1 MIRVYELV
9 LLLMVV
15 SLQQSQSKNTMS
27 TTETSKSTT
36 VPTEVKPASSKGY
49 TVTSQGAHNISMG
62 NPVPHQIPKFD
73 DPYKERE
80 WILEHMAGVFRV
92 FGRRGY
98 TEGSAG
104 HISVRDPV
112 EPNTFWINP
121 LGIHFSLL
129 KASDMVRVDEEGNL
143 VGGNTTAP
151 INAAGFAIHSALHK
165 ARPDINA
172 ACHTH
177 SKYGKTYSAFGKPL
191 EMINQDVCT
200 LYNTHSVY
208 SDFGGVA
215 IEKEEGEAIAK
226 AVGEKNK
233 CVILQ
238 NHGLLTAGQTV
249 DEAGYLFTLMENS
262 CEVQLLADAA
272 AGGGKEKQIIG
283 DAEAAYTAYMNG
295 DPETLYMEFQND
307 LALEKHYDDSFMT
320 FTKASQKV

>member
-1 MIRVYELV
+1 
-9 LLLMVV
+9 
-15 SLQQSQSKNTMS
+15 MS
-27 TTETSKSTT
+27 TQTST
-36 VPTEVKPASSKGY
+36 VNNTEVPQNLKPASKKGY
-49 TVTSQGAHNISMG
+49 TVAEQGAHNISMG
-62 NPVPHQIPKFD
+62 NPNPHQIPKFD
-73 DPYKERE
+73 DPYEERE

-98 TEGSAG
+98 TEGTAG

-177 SKYGKTYSAFGKPL
+177 SPYGKAYSAFGLPL
-191 EMINQDVCT
+191 EMLNQDACAF
-200 LYNTHSVY
+200 YNSHCVY
-208 SDFGGVA
+208 NDFGGVA

-226 AVGEKNK
+226 AVGQENK

-238 NHGLLTAGQTV
+238 NHGLLTTGRTV
-249 DEAGYLFTLMENS
+249 DEAGYLYTLMERT

-272 AGGGKEKQIIG
+272 AAGGKKKQIIG
-283 DAEAAYTAYMNG
+283 DSEAAYTAYMGG
-295 DPETLYMEFQND
+295 DPETLYLEFQND
-307 LALEKHYDDSFMT
+307 FALEKHYDDSFMT
-320 FTKASQKV
+320 FTKAKAKANA

>member
-1 MIRVYELV
+1 MTSTATTTATTLQN
-9 LLLMVV
+9 V
-15 SLQQSQSKNTMS
+15 SIPSQ
-27 TTETSKSTT
+27 
-36 VPTEVKPASSKGY
+36 VKPASTKGY
-49 TVTSQGAHNISMG
+49 TVSKSGADTLSFG
-62 NPVPHQIPKFD
+62 NANPHQIPKFD

-92 FGRRGY
+92 FGRRGF

-112 EPNTFWINP
+112 DPTTFWINP

-143 VGGNTTAP
+143 VGGNTSAP

-177 SKYGKTYSAFGKPL
+177 SKYGKAYSTFGKPL
-191 EMINQDVCT
+191 EMINQDACII
-200 LYNTHSVY
+200 YNNQAVY
-208 SDFGGVA
+208 DDFGGVA

-226 AVGEKNK
+226 AAGESNR
-233 CVILQ
+233 CIILQ
-238 NHGLLTAGQTV
+238 NHGLLTAGRTV
-249 DEAGYLFTLMENS
+249 DEAGYLFTLMETS

-272 AGGGKEKQIIG
+272 AAGGKEKKIIP
-283 DAEAAYTAYMNG
+283 APEAAYTASVEG
-295 DPETLYMEFQND
+295 DSDKLYLDFQND
-307 LALEKHYDDSFMT
+307 LSYEIAMDDSFMT
-320 FTKASQKV
+320 FTKAN

>member
-1 MIRVYELV
+1 
-9 LLLMVV
+9 
-15 SLQQSQSKNTMS
+15 MS
-27 TTETSKSTT
+27 ETTTT
-36 VPTEVKPASSKGY
+36 VQISSIPSQIVPSTHKGY
-49 TVTSQGAHNISMG
+49 TANDNGKDALVYG
-62 NPVPHQIPKFD
+62 NANPHKIPKFD

-129 KASDMVRVDEEGNL
+129 KASDMVRVDEDGNL

-177 SKYGKTYSAFGKPL
+177 SPYGKTYSCFGKPL

-200 LYNTHSVY
+200 LYQNQAVY
-208 SDFGGVA
+208 TDFGGVA
-215 IEKEEGEAIAK
+215 IEKDEGEAIAK
-226 AVGEKNK
+226 AAGEKNR
-233 CVILQ
+233 CIILQ

-249 DEAGYLFTLMENS
+249 DEAGYLYTLMERC

-272 AGGGKEKQIIG
+272 SAGGKEKKIIG
-283 DAEAAYTAYMNG
+283 DSEAAYTAFMNG

-320 FTKASQKV
+320 FTKAKQAKV

>member
-1 MIRVYELV
+1 
-9 LLLMVV
+9 
-15 SLQQSQSKNTMS
+15 MS
-27 TTETSKSTT
+27 TTGTQTT
-36 VPTEVKPASSKGY
+36 NNSIPNEVKPASNKGY

-62 NPVPHQIPKFD
+62 NPNPHQIPKFD

-80 WILEHMAGVFRV
+80 WVLEHMAGVFRI
-92 FGRRGY
+92 FGRKGY

-143 VGGNTTAP
+143 VGGNTSAP

-177 SKYGKTYSAFGKPL
+177 SPYGKAYSTFGQPL
-191 EMINQDVCT
+191 EMLNQDVCT
-200 LYNTHSVY
+200 LFNNHCVY

-215 IEKEEGEAIAK
+215 IEKEEGQAIAK
-226 AVGEKNK
+226 AVGEKNR

-249 DEAGYLFTLMENS
+249 DEAGYLYTLMERS

-272 AGGGKEKQIIG
+272 AAGGKEKKIIG
-283 DAEAAYTAYMNG
+283 DAEAAYTAFMNG
-295 DPETLYMEFQND
+295 DPETLYLELQND
-307 LALEKHYDDSFMT
+307 LALERHYDDSFMT
-320 FTKASQKV
+320 FTKGKEFS